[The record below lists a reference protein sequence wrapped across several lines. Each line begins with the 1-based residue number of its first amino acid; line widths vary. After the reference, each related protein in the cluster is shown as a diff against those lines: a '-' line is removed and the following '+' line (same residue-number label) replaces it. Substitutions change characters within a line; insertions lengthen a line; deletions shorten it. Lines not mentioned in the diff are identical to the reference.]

1 LSPASGMSSL
11 PETGSDEVET
21 TVLGRGDLGQ
31 DEDSLENNT
40 LSEGRLGRGR
50 AMVTLRGASG
60 EV

>member
-1 LSPASGMSSL
+1 MSSL